1 MSTADRRDL
10 LSELKKFVRRSPIY
24 SKGTICVCLAIGTIL
39 AGSMYA
45 GRARSSATPS
55 FPIAVE
61 PPALAPQ
68 PMPASLVSDKGKF
81 RIMAGGEQVGKEEF
95 EIGQDGANWV
105 ARGTSEVKSAEG
117 TVRVAGT
124 LELQSDGTPLHYEWS
139 TQGAKKASA
148 AITFSG
154 PSATI
159 ELKMEGARPFTQ
171 QFTFNSSQIAILDNN
186 LYHQYAI
193 LARLYDWNKKGAQ
206 TFSVLVP
213 QELTPGSV
221 TVESLGQQTVD
232 GKKLDELSVKTEDLE
247 LDLYLDGQ
255 RLVRIASPTGNAEIV
270 RE

>member
-1 MSTADRRDL
+1 MTAAGRRHLFSALDKL
-10 LSELKKFVRRSPIY
+10 VNRSPFR
-24 SKGTICVCLAIGTIL
+24 SKRTIRLCLAIGAITVGTAF
-39 AGSMYA
+39 AGHSRSTAASSTAIA
-45 GRARSSATPS
+45 GERAIP
-55 FPIAVE
+55 
-61 PPALAPQ
+61 APQ
-68 PMPASLVSDKGKF
+68 PATASLVSDKGKF

-95 EIGQDGANWV
+95 EISQDGANWV

-117 TVRVAGT
+117 TVRVTGT
-124 LELQSDGTPLHYEWS
+124 LQLQSDGSPLHYEWA
-139 TQGAKKASA
+139 TQGPKKASA
-148 AITFSG
+148 TIAFSG

-159 ELKMEGARPFTQ
+159 ELKMENARPYTQ
-171 QFTFNSSQIAILDNN
+171 QFTFNSPPVVILDNN

-221 TVESLGQQTVD
+221 TVESLGQQTVE

-255 RLVRIASPTGNAEIV
+255 RLIRIASATGNAEIV